1 MAIIRFGQPFSG
13 AFSEIDRLRR
23 EVDRVFNEMVG
34 TTASRDYSGV
44 FPPVNIYESEDY
56 YLLTAELLGIDPA
69 DMEIAVTGDS
79 LTIKGQRKPD
89 DYGESASYHR
99 RERDSGYF
107 RRVLT
112 LPDKVD
118 PDKVEATN
126 RHGILQIRLPKAEE
140 IRPRQI
146 HVKGSEG

>member
-13 AFSEIDRLRR
+13 AFSDIDRLRR

-34 TTASRDYSGV
+34 TAASRDYSGV
-44 FPPVNIYESEDY
+44 FPPVNIYESEDC
-56 YLLTAELLGIDPA
+56 YLLTAELPGIDPA
-69 DMEIAVTGDS
+69 DMEIKVTDDS

-89 DYGESASYHR
+89 DYGEGASYHR

-126 RHGILQIRLPKAEE
+126 RHGILQVRLPKAEE

-146 HVKGSEG
+146 QVKGSEG